1 VILLVNGANKFLSGY
16 LTRLE
21 ERGEGVQAV
30 TRPHNGP
37 SALAGL
43 PVERICGELQ
53 DASSLICGCRESHYA
68 SRAR

>member
-1 VILLVNGANKFLSGY
+1 VISLVTGGSGFLGGY
-16 LTRLE
+16 LSRLE
-21 ERGEGVQAV
+21 ERGERVQVV
-30 TRPHNGP
+30 TRPHNAP

-53 DASSLICGCRESHYA
+53 DLSSLICGCRESHHG